1 MNKLK
6 RIIQK
11 KFSNIF
17 IAIISEK
24 NEYLL
29 TYIIIKNENIIK
41 KDEKKF
47 SMDENKQL
55 SSDIIEFISSLQ
67 KKYKFVYISYLLD
80 SLSQNCLPTC
90 DDKKLKQYN
99 INQKDIVSVCVKK
112 TWMAYA
118 SKTDIKWINQ
128 KFKPIGLD
136 FTFSS
141 FLLLNNFA
149 TNAKQR
155 NKNTLHMQYMENS
168 LTILIF
174 DNKNIV
180 FSAFFKIPYKE
191 FNFEEDELKLEN
203 DEDITSGIELENI
216 ESEEEEFEA
225 FVDISKLE
233 EDNFD
238 DDNDILSS
246 AQEDIKSSSIEDL
259 ELYGREVIIFKYLQS
274 AIEEYYKSDNYSV
287 AFIDD
292 VIIYNDSNISNDII
306 NMIENDLF
314 LNVEIHK
321 IDVREE
327 IINMS
332 IEEVDF

>member
-1 MNKLK
+1 VNKLK

-11 KFSNIF
+11 KFSNVF

-29 TYIIIKNENIIK
+29 TYIIIYIIIKNENIIK

-55 SSDIIEFISSLQ
+55 SSDIIEFVSSLQ

-90 DDKKLKQYN
+90 DDKRLNQYN

-112 TWMAYA
+112 TWM
-118 SKTDIKWINQ
+118 TDIKWINQ
-128 KFKPIGLD
+128 IFKPIGLD

-149 TNAKQR
+149 TNKKQR

-174 DNKNIV
+174 DDKNIV

-225 FVDISKLE
+225 FVDISTLE
-233 EDNFD
+233 EDSFD
-238 DDNDILSS
+238 DNNDI
-246 AQEDIKSSSIEDL
+246 
-259 ELYGREVIIFKYLQS
+259 
-274 AIEEYYKSDNYSV
+274 
-287 AFIDD
+287 
-292 VIIYNDSNISNDII
+292 
-306 NMIENDLF
+306 MI
-314 LNVEIHK
+314 
-321 IDVREE
+321 
-327 IINMS
+327 
-332 IEEVDF
+332 